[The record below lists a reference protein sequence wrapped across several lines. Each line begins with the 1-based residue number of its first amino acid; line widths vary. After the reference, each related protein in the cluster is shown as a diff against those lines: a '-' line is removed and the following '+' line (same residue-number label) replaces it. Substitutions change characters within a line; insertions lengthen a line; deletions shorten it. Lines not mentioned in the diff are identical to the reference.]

1 MANHI
6 RRDARRRRLVQGFEV
21 ERRVYKAMSLD
32 MALSPEHRRQALLK
46 LCALPRNSSLSR
58 LRNRCVMSGRP
69 RGVYSHTKLSRLC
82 FREAASRGLLP
93 GILKASW

>member
-1 MANHI
+1 MSNHI
-6 RRDARRRRLVQGFEV
+6 RRDTRRRHLVHRFEV
-21 ERRVYKAMSLD
+21 ERRLYKAMSVD
-32 MALSPEHRRQALLK
+32 MALSPEHRRRALLK

-58 LRNRCVMSGRP
+58 IRNRCVMSGRP
-69 RGVYSHTKLSRLC
+69 RGVFSHTKLSRLC